1 LTTGVGSAAVY
12 TGTYQL
18 SSTTNSSITV
28 STTSNGTLANAG
40 LTAGTYSA
48 NVSSMTSIDRSVA
61 ATTTAPSTGTTGL
74 LNAGT
79 LRINGTSIV
88 AASSLDD
95 TASDTTAT
103 SSTKAA
109 SAIAIAAAL
118 EVGIRR
124 GAVENKKEI
133 IRNSKDVANYLKAQL
148 QFKSHEVFIAI
159 FLNQANKIL
168 HNEMLSEGGIT
179 GTVVDP
185 RILLRKAL
193 EHNAVS
199 IILCHNHPS
208 GNLNPSQA
216 DKQLTNKIKDAAK
229 LLDIT
234 VADHIIVSSEGYFSF
249 ADEGLI

>member
-1 LTTGVGSAAVY
+1 MLNQSIKNWSEDDRPREKMLLKGAEALSNAELLAILINNGTRNKSAVDLAKELMGLVNNDLQRL
-12 TGTYQL
+12 GQL
-18 SSTTNSSITV
+18 SVKEIVNLKV
-28 STTSNGTLANAG
+28 KG
-40 LTAGTYSA
+40 LGEA
-48 NVSSMTSIDRSVA
+48 
-61 ATTTAPSTGTTGL
+61 
-74 LNAGT
+74 
-79 LRINGTSIV
+79 
-88 AASSLDD
+88 
-95 TASDTTAT
+95 
-103 SSTKAA
+103 KAV
-109 SAIAIAAAL
+109 AIAAAL

-133 IRNSKDVANYLKAQL
+133 IRNSKDVANYLQAQL
-148 QFKSHEVFIAI
+148 QYKSHEVFIAI

-168 HNEMLSEGGIT
+168 HNEILSEGGIT

-208 GNLNPSQA
+208 GNLNPSLA